1 MCPAFFCIKGFYIVT
16 PKLECCIFVVVVV
29 DDDATVVAAVT
40 ADDTCTTREPYS
52 TVEMNN
58 EFKTNMHCL
67 VFLLMPLFGK
77 QHHKSF
83 LDITQ
88 SESILNKKYYNIMRG
103 VGFEPTNP

>member
-1 MCPAFFCIKGFYIVT
+1 MCPAFLCIKGFYIVT
-16 PKLECCIFVVVVV
+16 PKLECCIFVFVVVV
-29 DDDATVVAAVT
+29 DDDATVVT

-52 TVEMNN
+52 TIKMSN
-58 EFKTNMHCL
+58 EFKTNIRCL
-67 VFLLMPLFGK
+67 VFLLMPHFGK
-77 QHHKSF
+77 QYHKSF